1 MGNDTRF
8 QVKNKQ
14 GIHAIA
20 STDERITGRPDWPC
34 LPSIQ
39 SCRAS
44 NESLVRGEKT
54 KKAFQSLNSLSSCS
68 VFLMDGISRHI
79 SWFDHLKGDENYATP
94 LATNG
99 ECLASSYWVK
109 KYLCRFSFVQAY
121 LWPRLFLYR
130 FKQTCPQVVELGMD
144 TMVLE
149 NDEARKG
156 QGVQPTYKKVQ
167 GSISC

>member
-1 MGNDTRF
+1 
-8 QVKNKQ
+8 
-14 GIHAIA
+14 
-20 STDERITGRPDWPC
+20 
-34 LPSIQ
+34 
-39 SCRAS
+39 
-44 NESLVRGEKT
+44 
-54 KKAFQSLNSLSSCS
+54 
-68 VFLMDGISRHI
+68 MDGISRHI

-99 ECLASSYWVK
+99 ECLASSYSVK

-149 NDEARKG
+149 NDEGPGKAKAFSRLTRRSRVPSPAEERG
-156 QGVQPTYKKVQ
+156 RYMVEAVFG
-167 GSISC
+167 

>member
-1 MGNDTRF
+1 
-8 QVKNKQ
+8 
-14 GIHAIA
+14 
-20 STDERITGRPDWPC
+20 
-34 LPSIQ
+34 
-39 SCRAS
+39 
-44 NESLVRGEKT
+44 
-54 KKAFQSLNSLSSCS
+54 
-68 VFLMDGISRHI
+68 MDGISRHI